1 MSEKK
6 LHYGVRLRVDQ
17 LKYLKKIQNRS
28 EWIRKAIDEK
38 RKREEKRKSKSKWLH
53 EFFYPLFLV
62 KNPLL
67 AVSGDIP
74 RKLPFF
80 ALPNFFIQKMIVMF
94 ALYQRI

>member
-38 RKREEKRKSKSKWLH
+38 RKREEKRKSKSK
-53 EFFYPLFLV
+53 
-62 KNPLL
+62 
-67 AVSGDIP
+67 
-74 RKLPFF
+74 
-80 ALPNFFIQKMIVMF
+80 
-94 ALYQRI
+94 